1 MRSKLAN
8 CKSNVYYEKC
18 IPKGFHTFNG
28 KCYQNVSYGRY
39 IIYRNTDVIFNQ
51 GGLTMNIG
59 IRVNPATGQF
69 MRSGLSGSSTGKKIS
84 GLAAAG
90 KKTSDVPSQG
100 LSPTLRMR
108 IAEMNAA
115 QSTMPQAKREVVF
128 DSASGTTFDAQ
139 RTERSLASAQKKMKK
154 LQYNFKLISS
164 QIMRAKTSSSAQRAV
179 SSARR
184 ATAQLRRKRK
194 SGEYDDAELEAA
206 ITHALAM
213 ERVAKKHVKNLQEE
227 ERAERSAG
235 ICESELPEEEQK
247 MAEDALTEDMSG
259 FPDEFSEDPEE
270 ISKEFSEQ
278 MEQIGQEL
286 AESLEEIPE
295 ELAEEMAQLMQEYA
309 GMMSDTM
316 EELGGDLLESL
327 SGFDTDMDPADLKA
341 LKQKHRA
348 KEMQEIVK
356 ADAKYLKAIFEKYAA
371 DRQQAASGV
380 SQVMG
385 AMNGMSGMGG
395 VVIVSAMP
403 HTVSASAPAAAS
415 AAVSVEGN
423 SVDVSV

>member
-1 MRSKLAN
+1 MSKNSHRS
-8 CKSNVYYEKC
+8 
-18 IPKGFHTFNG
+18 IT
-28 KCYQNVSYGRY
+28 
-39 IIYRNTDVIFNQ
+39 NTDVNFNQ

-59 IRVNPATGQF
+59 IRINPATGQF
-69 MRSGLSGSSTGKKIS
+69 MRPGLSGSSTGRQIS
-84 GLAAAG
+84 GLAAVG
-90 KKTSDVPSQG
+90 KKTVDVRSQG

-108 IAEMNAA
+108 MAEMNTA
-115 QSTMPQAKREVVF
+115 QSTLPQAKREVVY
-128 DSASGTTFDAQ
+128 DAASGTTFDAQ
-139 RTERSLASAQKKMKK
+139 RMSRSAASAQKKMKK

-164 QIMRAKTSSSAQRAV
+164 QIMRAKTSSSAERAV

-213 ERVAKKHVKNLQEE
+213 ERVAKKHVKNLQQE
-227 ERAERSAG
+227 ERVERGSKAG
-235 ICESELPEEEQK
+235 ESVMSEEEQK
-247 MAEDALTEDMSG
+247 IVGNALTEDMPEV
-259 FPDEFSEDPEE
+259 PDEFSEDPAET
-270 ISKEFSEQ
+270 SREFSEQ

-286 AESLEEIPE
+286 AENLEEIPE
-295 ELAEEMAQLMQEYA
+295 ELAEELEQLMQEYRD
-309 GMMSDTM
+309 MMSETM
-316 EELGGDLLESL
+316 EELGGELLESI
-327 SGFDTDMDPADLKA
+327 SVVDTDMDPADLKA

-348 KEMQEIVK
+348 KEMQEIAK

-371 DRQQAASGV
+371 DRRQAASGV

-395 VVIVSAMP
+395 VISVSGMSQTASVSAP
-403 HTVSASAPAAAS
+403 VTAS
-415 AAVSVEGN
+415 AAVPTEGS